1 MKLYNITNHPED
13 SSIARKAGRSGIK
26 TDEHRPSDQKY
37 VYLEIL
43 VKHYQTEII
52 SGETIYNEY
61 NLIPDYIFTLKA
73 TNDTLVDPATG
84 EYVDSSF
91 QGAMGEA
98 EYFINVIAANNI
110 SIDDLT
116 DSMILR
122 ADSYNRFN
130 NYVGQTIV
138 TWM

>member
-1 MKLYNITNHPED
+1 MKLYNISNHPLD
-13 SSIARKAGRSGIK
+13 STITRKAGRAGIQ

-37 VYLEIL
+37 VNLNVLI
-43 VKHYQTEII
+43 KHFKNGI
-52 SGETIYNEY
+52 EY
-61 NLIPDYIFTLKA
+61 HLIPDYIFTLKA
-73 TNDTLVDPATG
+73 TNETLVNPTTG

-98 EYFINVIAANNI
+98 DFFIEVIADNEI
-110 SIDDLT
+110 SID
-116 DSMILR
+116 SMSEQSIQR

-130 NYVGQTIV
+130 NYIGQSIV

>member
-1 MKLYNITNHPED
+1 MNLINISNHPIDNTIE
-13 SSIARKAGRSGIK
+13 RKACRAGIE

-37 VYLEIL
+37 VNLNVL
-43 VKHYQTEII
+43 VKHFKNG
-52 SGETIYNEY
+52 SEY

-73 TNDTLVDPATG
+73 TNDTLIDPQTG

-91 QGAMGEA
+91 EGAMGEA
-98 EYFINVIAANNI
+98 DFFIEVVAANTI
-110 SIDDLT
+110 SIDDLSE
-116 DSMILR
+116 SMIVR

-130 NYVGQTIV
+130 NYSTARIV